1 MLEAL
6 KGRTIVNTREE
17 QLKGSRKVLVVE
29 LDDGSELKIGFEG
42 GVGADSEWCQFV
54 VVRLNGKN
62 IWGDV

>member
-42 GVGADSEWCQFV
+42 GVGADSEWYQFAV
-54 VVRLNGKN
+54 VYLDDIE
-62 IWGDV
+62 IWRG